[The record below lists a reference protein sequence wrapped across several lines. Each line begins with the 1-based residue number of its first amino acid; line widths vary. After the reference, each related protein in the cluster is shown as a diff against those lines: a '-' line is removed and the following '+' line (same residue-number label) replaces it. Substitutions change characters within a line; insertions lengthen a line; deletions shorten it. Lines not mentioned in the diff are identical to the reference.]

1 MEYIKSKPK
10 FTSPRTEILGKLLR
24 GGRRRLRVT
33 GSRLTVEECQMR
45 VEKNF
50 VTVFGFFMLLLTALA
65 FTACPNAGVSTGV
78 DGEATVTF
86 ETNGGSPVASI
97 TVETGATIARPANPG
112 FTFTGAQSRF
122 RGWYTDNG
130 TFEKGYDFT
139 SRVLRDITL
148 YADWGYRPGDPGP
161 GGGKIFYRSD
171 DGFTMV
177 DDSSTAYYLEAA
189 LQDEGVLNW
198 APPSQGIGSLPQ
210 DAATAGYSRKIGGGR
225 HNTEVILKLG
235 RIPDS
240 PAALACR
247 NASHGGRSDWF
258 LPSRDELNALFLTRD
273 LFDNLSTKTSPTQYW
288 TSNQF
293 DYAFIWMRNFNTGLE
308 DTKQNNP
315 YNIRAVRAF

>member
-1 MEYIKSKPK
+1 
-10 FTSPRTEILGKLLR
+10 
-24 GGRRRLRVT
+24 
-33 GSRLTVEECQMR
+33 MR

-189 LQDEGVLNW
+189 PQDEGIYTW
-198 APPSQGIGSLPQ
+198 GPPGQGGGGGLPN
-210 DAATAGYSRKIGGGR
+210 DVALVNYSNRIGGGR
-225 HNTEVILKLG
+225 HNTEVILRPG
-235 RIPDS
+235 RVPNS

-247 NASHGGRSDWF
+247 NATHGGRSDWF
-258 LPSRDELNALFLTRD
+258 LPSRDELDQLFIRRG
-273 LFDNLSTKTSPTQYW
+273 LFDNLSITTPPQQYW

-293 DYAFIWMRNFNTGLE
+293 DDEFIYYQNFSTGVKNTA
-308 DTKQNNP
+308 QNSQ
-315 YNIRAVRAF
+315 YRVRAVRAF